1 MINWQLSKQGIRCR
15 VSPLRIAGSG
25 VDPSRSSIFDV
36 IRWQVTSFE
45 MIAGSSL
52 FLFNPYEICCV
63 YVPHNSNFDFKL
75 ASDAT
80 IQPAFFTGRK
90 EQLLLTFLTMVTLW
104 SRITSIFFTLIG
116 QNLTGELMRKI
127 YAPSWNLFTLTAE
140 ADRVSCPLVLFL
152 TVFFHWVYKMKFSC
166 YQESSVI
173 MLVCSLGFWL
183 SNTSLV
189 GNPISDIID
198 AHEGWDSGLT
208 W

>member
-1 MINWQLSKQGIRCR
+1 MLCLCAAQLKFWFQTDLGRENSASYYRQGR
-15 VSPLRIAGSG
+15 
-25 VDPSRSSIFDV
+25 
-36 IRWQVTSFE
+36 
-45 MIAGSSL
+45 
-52 FLFNPYEICCV
+52 
-63 YVPHNSNFDFKL
+63 
-75 ASDAT
+75 
-80 IQPAFFTGRK
+80 
-90 EQLLLTFLTMVTLW
+90 QLLLTLLTMVTRW
-104 SRITSIFFTLIG
+104 SRSTSNFYALIG
-116 QNLTGELMRKI
+116 QNLTDELMRKI

-140 ADRVSCPLVLFL
+140 ADRVLCPLVLFL